1 MAIDLAK
8 SFRRGDPMIWLT
20 GSGLGICMLMIGG
33 LILVILTNGLAFFW
47 PKPLEQVKLQ
57 DGTVLLGE
65 VVGREAIPN
74 PGQDDHLKNYR
85 LQLRLGNR
93 DLLGNDFRWLNEA
106 EIVAREKPAEAFFV
120 ERREYGPLIGIPVM
134 VKQGEKTLAEGP
146 AAVQK
151 LLAELLERAHDD
163 RRAMEKIEK
172 DEIGEINY
180 RIEKARLEGRRL
192 DLLAR
197 EDPGRDLSR
206 ERAEVE
212 KRTGEQKALFA
223 TKTEELQKLL
233 DSAATTFV
241 TFRAAGGQEKEIR
254 SLDLYRAYPANQ
266 LSWLGRLGVYLSRLW
281 EFFSADPRESN
292 TEGGIFPAIFG
303 TVMMVIIMS
312 IIVVPLGVLAAL
324 YLREYA
330 KQGALVR
337 TVRIAVN
344 NLAGVPSIVFGVF
357 GLGFFVYFV
366 GGGIDQLFFREAL
379 PTPTYGTGGILWAS
393 LTLALLTVP
402 VVIVSAEEA
411 LAAVPRSMREA
422 SLAMGATKFQTI
434 LRVVLPAAAPGILTG
449 LILAMARGAGEV
461 APLMLTGVVKL
472 APELPVD
479 GFLPFFH
486 LDRKFMHLGFHIYD
500 VGFQSPNVEAAKP
513 MVYTTTI
520 FLLIIV
526 VLLNLT
532 AIVVRNRLR
541 EKYKTGAF

>member
-1 MAIDLAK
+1 MNALVK
-8 SFRRGDPMIWLT
+8 SWRRGDPMVWFT
-20 GSGLGICMLMIGG
+20 GSALGICILMIVG
-33 LILVILTNGLAFFW
+33 LVLVILTNGLSFFW
-47 PKPLEQVKLQ
+47 PKALTQLTLK
-57 DGTVLLGE
+57 DGSVLMGE
-65 VVGREAIPN
+65 LASSEPIPN
-74 PGQDDHLKNYR
+74 PGHPDHLQKQR
-85 LQLRLGNR
+85 LLVRVGNR
-93 DLLGNDFRWLNEA
+93 DVYGFDFKWVPEGDIAKQERPRDA
-106 EIVAREKPAEAFFV
+106 YFV
-120 ERREYGPLIGIPVM
+120 ERREYGPLLGTPVR
-134 VKQGEKTLAEGP
+134 VKQGDKILAEGA
-146 AAVQK
+146 AAVE
-151 LLAELLERAHDD
+151 LALPGLIARAAED
-163 RRAMEKIEK
+163 RSAIE
-172 DEIGEINY
+172 
-180 RIEKARLEGRRL
+180 RIEKHEIGDINYEIERLRLESRAL
-192 DLLAR
+192 DLAA
-197 EDPGRDLSR
+197 SR
-206 ERAEVE
+206 GQDVAEKRADVERA
-212 KRTGEQKALFA
+212 TAAQKALFQ
-223 TKTEELQKLL
+223 TKTDELAQLTERV
-233 DSAATTFV
+233 AGTWVAFV
-241 TFRAAGGQEKEIR
+241 TADGQEKELR
-254 SLDLYRAYPANQ
+254 SLDIYRSYAANQ
-266 LSWLGRLGVYLSRLW
+266 LTLLGRLSVYGGRLW
-281 EFFSADPRESN
+281 AFFIEGPRESN

-330 KQGALVR
+330 KQGLLVR
-337 TVRIAVN
+337 IVRIAVN

-357 GLGFFVYFV
+357 GLGFFVYTV
-366 GGGIDQLFFREAL
+366 GGTIDALFFPEAL
-379 PTPTYGTGGILWAS
+379 PTPTFGTGGILWAA

-402 VVIVSAEEA
+402 VVIVSSEEA

-479 GFLPFFH
+479 GFFPFFH
-486 LDRKFMHLGFHIYD
+486 FDRKFMHLGFHIYD

-520 FLLIIV
+520 FLLLIV